1 MARIT
6 VALACP
12 KTIQQYASLATRHMY
27 FHLFIIVCY
36 LANNVLLLVAAIV
49 CCYVQQLQQQ
59 PMGCTMRGLLRVKQL
74 CGTEFLCLYIL

>member
-1 MARIT
+1 VVGETPFLVARIT

-36 LANNVLLLVAAIV
+36 LANKVLLLVAAIINH
-49 CCYVQQLQQQ
+49 C
-59 PMGCTMRGLLRVKQL
+59 LLL
-74 CGTEFLCLYIL
+74 CAAAATAAYGVHYEGSPSG